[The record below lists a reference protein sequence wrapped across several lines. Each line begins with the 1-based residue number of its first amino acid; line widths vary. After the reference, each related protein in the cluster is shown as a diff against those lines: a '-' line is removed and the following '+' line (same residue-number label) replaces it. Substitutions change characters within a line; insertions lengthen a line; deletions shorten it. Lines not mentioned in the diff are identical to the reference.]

1 MATASPRKFEYVRGL
16 GASTVF
22 DYKDDEIVSKLKSL
36 GPYDYIMTASGDTTS
51 ANAISE
57 VLQPEGG
64 TFASVRA
71 QSDEMKMP
79 KNVQLVYDA
88 FSMSTQKPENGDFTE
103 WWYGDYLT
111 GALGGKVTPTPLEK
125 RAGGLNRIQDA
136 CTDVLEGHS
145 PKKLVLDPWEVG
157 I

>member
-36 GPYDYIMTASGDTTS
+36 GPYDYIMTASGDATS

-88 FSMSTQKPENGDFTE
+88 FSMSTQKPENGVFTE
-103 WWYGDYLT
+103 WWYRDYLP
-111 GALGGKVTPTPLEK
+111 GALGGNVTPTPLEK